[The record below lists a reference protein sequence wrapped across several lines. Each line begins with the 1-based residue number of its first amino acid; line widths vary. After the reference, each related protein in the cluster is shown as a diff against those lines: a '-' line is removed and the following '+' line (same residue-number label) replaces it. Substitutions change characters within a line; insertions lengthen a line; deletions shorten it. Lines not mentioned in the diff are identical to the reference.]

1 MAPLVTEARV
11 QVLKFVVVGGLNTA
25 FSYLVYALGLWF
37 GLGYALAN
45 FIAMALGTLF
55 SFVTQGRLVFNKLE
69 GRRLPRFV
77 LLWGALW
84 ILNVSV
90 IAALLPWVDNN
101 AYLAGAIALIV
112 VTAISFLAQRHWV
125 FADKRAQ

>member
-101 AYLAGAIALIV
+101 AYRAGAIALIV